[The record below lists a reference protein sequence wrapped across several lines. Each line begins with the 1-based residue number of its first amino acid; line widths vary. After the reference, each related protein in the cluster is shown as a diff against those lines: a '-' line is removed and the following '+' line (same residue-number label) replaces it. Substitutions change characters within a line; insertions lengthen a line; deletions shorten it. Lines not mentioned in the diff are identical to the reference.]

1 MGARVV
7 DVRLGELGEVTSLE
21 VTPAHPLLVV
31 EGVRGE
37 TLIPVV
43 EAFLTAFEAG
53 TLTVCV
59 PRGLVPGDEVP
70 ATGVARDAGEAA
82 GAGSAGAAGEAP
94 HAL

>member
-31 EGVRGE
+31 EGTRGE

-43 EAFLTAFEAG
+43 EAFLSTFEAG
-53 TLTVCV
+53 TLTVRV

-70 ATGVARDAGEAA
+70 ATGDAYGAGEPA
-82 GAGSAGAAGEAP
+82 GTGSASEAGEAP